1 MTLPTRSR
9 LLALAITAMFV
20 SGCAISPTPFE
31 EKEFQRILQ
40 DDRDTWVNAMEP
52 VAAPICLDEAI
63 ARALKYNLDH
73 RVHLLEQVQASDEL
87 RAGRFDMLPNL
98 MANAGYH
105 SRDEENIRNSID
117 SVTGEPSL
125 ANPSISSDR
134 QRATA
139 DLTLSWSILDFGLG
153 YFTAKQNADRLLV
166 ANERRRRALHLLTQD
181 VTTAYWRALA
191 AQQLKADVRQTIR
204 EAEAALDNAQ
214 EILRAQLRD
223 PAEML
228 RYQRNLLE
236 NLRLLENVDRE
247 LEGAR
252 IELASLMGLPP
263 GTAFE
268 LIEPGPVE
276 LRNIGMNTEELE
288 VLALSR
294 NADLRE
300 QGYNARIAAQET
312 RKTLLR
318 MMPGLSFTY
327 GLQYD
332 GDSYLINQQWSQ
344 ASLNVNYNLLNLL
357 SGPAHRSASR
367 SALNVAEARRMAVQ
381 MAVLT
386 QLHLAKHHYHDALRQ
401 FERSQDIFEVDL
413 ALSDLARS
421 QERTQMGSPLE
432 RISRDVTRI
441 LSSVRMYQSMA
452 RVNEASAQIQ
462 AVLGLEPHISSLDT
476 VALTDLQKEVIQSF
490 DAMDVGVRYQ
500 WRCQPASTFEL
511 APMPTPAPPPAK
523 SDPNVEVITLNAS
536 LLFDFESSKLRS
548 QAFQVLDEWLK
559 TIRNMTHIE
568 FIEVVGHTDN
578 LGSLEFNRDLSLQRA
593 EAVLAYLL
601 ENGLRPS
608 MIGTY
613 GAAFNEPIASND
625 THEGRQQ
632 NRRVEIHIHRELPHM
647 AGGSV

>member
-1 MTLPTRSR
+1 MKSPPYRGR
-9 LLALAITAMFV
+9 LLALAIATLFV
-20 SGCAISPTPFE
+20 GGCAVSPTPFD
-31 EKEFQRILQ
+31 EKEFQQIIQ
-40 DDRDTWVNAMEP
+40 DDRDEWVNAMEA

-105 SRDEENIRNSID
+105 ARDEENIRDSID
-117 SVTGEPSL
+117 SVTGEDSL

-191 AQQLKADVRQTIR
+191 AQQLRHDVRQTIH
-204 EAEAALDNAQ
+204 EAEDALDNAQ
-214 EILRAQLRD
+214 QILRAQLRD
-223 PAEML
+223 PAETL

-247 LEGAR
+247 LESAR

-268 LIEPGPVE
+268 LIEPGPVD
-276 LRNIGMNTEELE
+276 LRDIDVDAEDLE
-288 VLALSR
+288 TLALSR

-318 MMPGLSFTY
+318 MMPGLNFSY
-327 GLQYD
+327 GFHYD
-332 GDSYLINQQWSQ
+332 GDSYLINQQWNQ
-344 ASLNVNYNLLNLL
+344 ASVNVNYNLLNLL
-357 SGPAHRSASR
+357 SGPAHRRASR
-367 SALNVAEARRMAVQ
+367 SALEVAEARRMAVQ

-401 FERSQDIFEVDL
+401 FERSQDIFHVDL
-413 ALSDLARS
+413 ALSDLART
-421 QERTQMGSPLE
+421 QERTQMGSSLE

-441 LSSVRMYQSMA
+441 LSSVRMYQAMA

-462 AVLGLEPHISSLDT
+462 AVLGLEPHVSSLDT
-476 VALTDLQKEVIQSF
+476 IALPDLQKEVVQSF

-500 WRCQPASTFEL
+500 WRCEPDTSFEL
-511 APMPTPAPPPAK
+511 APEPQPVA
-523 SDPNVEVITLNAS
+523 SHDGVEVITLNAS
-536 LLFDFESSKLRS
+536 LLFDFESSDLRPQS
-548 QAFQVLDEWLK
+548 LEVLDGWLARIQAMSGV
-559 TIRNMTHIE
+559 T

-578 LGSLEFNRDLSLQRA
+578 IGTLEYNQDLSLHRA
-593 EAVLAYLL
+593 ESVLDYLL
-601 ENGLRPS
+601 DHGLRAS

-613 GAAFNEPIASND
+613 GAAFSDPVASND
-625 THEGRQQ
+625 TNEGRQQ
-632 NRRVEIHIHRELPHM
+632 NRRVEIHVHRDPAVM
-647 AGGSV
+647 AEAR